1 MSDQTAV
8 GAAPAPA
15 PHHPEAFFTGG
26 RRFRH
31 PAFGDEVVATEV
43 LPRGELVFPT
53 GRLIA
58 GDPTGVEFTE
68 DYAPYVQEV
77 PPGRYPLHIVVARR
91 DGDTGD
97 DGVDGTRVCA
107 AVLVLRDEPVAEWEM
122 ALLPG
127 QDPAALAVE
136 EDHGEEEEDD
146 EEDLYEEEGGGFAF
160 FGFGVDGGM
169 ACFFDASLLDHFAG
183 VMATDDADPK
193 APSWITLLCGDGPD
207 LLVQGTDTVT
217 LEAPDGTPG
226 LAAFESGFGDGAYPV
241 WFGRTGDGEVAAV
254 VADFLVLHGA
264 VPEAES

>member
-15 PHHPEAFFTGG
+15 PRHPGAFFTGG

-31 PAFGDEVVATEV
+31 PAFGNEVVATEV

-136 EDHGEEEEDD
+136 EDHD
-146 EEDLYEEEGGGFAF
+146 EEEGGDFAF

-183 VMATDDADPK
+183 VLADDDPAPD
-193 APSWITLLCGDGPD
+193 APSWITLLCGGGPYPR
-207 LLVQGTDTVT
+207 VQGTDTVT

-254 VADFLVLHGA
+254 AADFLILHDA
-264 VPEAES
+264 VPEGEG